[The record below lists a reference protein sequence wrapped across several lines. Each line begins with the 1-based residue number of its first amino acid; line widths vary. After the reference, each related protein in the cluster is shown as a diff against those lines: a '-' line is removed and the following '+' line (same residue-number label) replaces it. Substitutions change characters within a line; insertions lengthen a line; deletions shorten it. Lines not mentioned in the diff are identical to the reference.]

1 MDSNSDVSQKSTHSS
16 GQSLYVVRSVR
27 HIVGSFFLIAGS
39 CLFCLICFVNY
50 SQASMDEKS
59 GWGAALVGCIIATL
73 LLILRLRAIIG
84 GICFDLDKGL
94 MTFPGGSMS
103 FNGCGDFLNPKM
115 LFQYFCRLTIKL
127 DDIRTISA
135 GSNFQGGEHPRF
147 WYWMRV
153 TGSFGSAKLQFRSN
167 EGKRDEAYSFIRQY
181 NRMGDPIIFE

>member
-1 MDSNSDVSQKSTHSS
+1 
-16 GQSLYVVRSVR
+16 
-27 HIVGSFFLIAGS
+27 
-39 CLFCLICFVNY
+39 
-50 SQASMDEKS
+50 MDEKS

-135 GSNFQGGEHPRF
+135 QDQTWYTHDKDGGLHERH